1 MNNTFN
7 HNYRLSLIGAAV
19 MLLTACTSGPQI
31 ISAAKMQQDQVEVL
45 AAQTSAADLLADADA
60 NNVVGPQTS
69 TKANTQAINQKS
81 IGRWSTRPFV
91 GNRAIAVSGDERL
104 PSVFYTA
111 FNMSFD
117 DIATSGHV
125 PLDAFTQRLTAI
137 TRVPIRVK
145 RDVWDTGLGI
155 VNQTPLQP
163 MVAGGVPLPSG
174 GPLPAGGVRSA
185 MFTPGVNLSGPGSV
199 SVDIR
204 PLTKRGGQ
212 PKLIDILNF
221 SSDQLGVSFAY
232 SDGAV
237 IIERYVSEA
246 LELDFG
252 EGKTKAGLEFGAKGA
267 GSSGASSASSAIKL
281 EQEQQTDMFNS
292 AVTAIREYVSKTPG
306 SSVVSTDFGRVMVT
320 TTKETMGRTRDLV
333 RQINSRLQTRILVQF
348 DVYHFRNTNSDEKG
362 FDWNVVYQSL
372 NKLLGASITSPGSV
386 VTSAAGTV
394 NWNIIPTGTSEA
406 SKALGNSSA
415 MLKSFNGLGYS
426 SYVKSYPML
435 INNRT
440 WGRAM
445 KNDSE
450 VYISE
455 LVPGTTTSA
464 TGIAVPG
471 VKQTSV
477 TFGDDVAI
485 KAVLLDSNRICLTIA
500 AGFSDLLSLTK
511 ADLGTTGFFT
521 QQPKTSQAG
530 IQNQICQDPGET
542 LVISGL
548 SRRVATNN
556 TNTLGEGVAIGLGGS
571 RSIATSTE
579 NMMVVIR
586 ATQL

>member
-1 MNNTFN
+1 MTTLNQNC
-7 HNYRLSLIGAAV
+7 RLSIVGIAV
-19 MLLTACTSGPQI
+19 MLLTACASGPQI
-31 ISAAKMQQDQVEVL
+31 IASAKIQQDKVEML
-45 AAQTSAADLLADADA
+45 AAQTSGADLLADADRS
-60 NNVVGPQTS
+60 NVVGPQTS
-69 TKANTQAINQKS
+69 AKANTQAINQKS

-91 GNRAIAVSGDERL
+91 GSRAIAVSGDERL
-104 PSVFYTA
+104 PSVFYAA
-111 FNMSFD
+111 FSMSFD
-117 DIATSGHV
+117 DIATGGLV
-125 PLDAFTQRLTAI
+125 PLDVFAQRLTAI
-137 TRVPIRVK
+137 TRVPIRIK
-145 RDVWDTGLGI
+145 RDVWDSGLSM
-155 VNQTPLQP
+155 VNQSTTQP
-163 MVAGGVPLPSG
+163 MAAVGTALPSG
-174 GPLPAGGVRSA
+174 GPLPPGGVGQLMA
-185 MFTPGVNLSGPGSV
+185 APVANISGPGRI

-237 IIERYVSEA
+237 ILERYVSEA

-252 EGKTKAGLEFGAKGA
+252 EGKIKAGLEFGAKGS
-267 GSSGASSASSAIKL
+267 GSSGTSSASSAIKL
-281 EQEQQTDMFNS
+281 EQEQQSDMFNS
-292 AVTAIREYVSKTPG
+292 AVAAIREYVSKTPG

-348 DVYHFRNTNSDEKG
+348 DVYHFTNTNSDEKG

-372 NKLLGASITSPGSV
+372 NKLLGVSITSPGSV
-386 VTSAAGTV
+386 LTSAGGAV
-394 NWNIIPTGTSEA
+394 NWNIIQTGTSEA
-406 SKALGNSSA
+406 SQALGNSSA
-415 MLKSFNGLGYS
+415 MLKSFNGLGYT

-455 LVPGTTTSA
+455 LVPGTSSSA
-464 TGIAVPG
+464 TSTAIPG
-471 VKQTSV
+471 VKQASV

-530 IQNQICQDPGET
+530 IQNQVCQDPGET

-548 SRRVATNN
+548 SRRVATNK

-586 ATQL
+586 ASQL